1 VILLVALIIVEI
13 IEPFQVAEVVD
24 QDIIAMQQ
32 DNVFLVAFLNQTGIF
47 VSIDMAKNVE
57 WLQALIIV

>member
-1 VILLVALIIVEI
+1 
-13 IEPFQVAEVVD
+13 
-24 QDIIAMQQ
+24 MQQ